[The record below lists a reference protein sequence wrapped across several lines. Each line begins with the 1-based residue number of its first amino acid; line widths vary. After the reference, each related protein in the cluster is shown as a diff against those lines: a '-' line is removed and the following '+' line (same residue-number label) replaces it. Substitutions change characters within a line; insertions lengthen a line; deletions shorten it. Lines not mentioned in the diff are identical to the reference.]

1 LIDVAQSVEAYKE
14 FFESDIIPPS
24 WKDRVWSKE
33 DFKKFHESIVASKE
47 AIEQWWEK
55 WANEIF
61 WFKKWSKVLDDSKP
75 PFYRW
80 FVGGETNL
88 AYLATDW
95 QIQKGRK
102 NKLAIIWEGEP
113 WDDELQQPKEV
124 KKFTFYDLFKAS
136 NIISYAL
143 KEKLGVKKGEIVTF
157 YLPMIP
163 ELPFY
168 MLAVQRLGAEHSVVF
183 SGFSAEAL
191 ASRIVDSGS
200 RIIVTADGFYRR
212 GKIINLKSMVDEAV
226 KICEK
231 EGLKIEKVIVV
242 KRAGN
247 EIPFNPARDM
257 WHHELIADVPQNVYV
272 PVERQNESDSAFILY
287 TSGTTGTPK
296 AVQHSVGGYAVG
308 LYATMKMLFDVR
320 EDDIYWCTA
329 DVGWITGHSY
339 VVYGPLISG
348 LTTIIYEGSPD
359 YPEPDRWWSIIER
372 HGVTL
377 FYTAPTAIRMLM
389 RYPEDYVK
397 RHDLSTLRII
407 HTVGEPINP
416 EAFLW
421 YFKNLGR
428 GDVVASSSWWM
439 TETGHIITGHFPGL
453 GKIFPMKPGTNGYSI
468 PGVRVDVV
476 DDDGNPCPPGVRGYF
491 VITSPWPGMLETLYK
506 NPQRYIDAYWSRFK
520 DKLYFYTG
528 DFAVK
533 DQDGYIWV
541 LGRADDVIKVAGHR
555 IGTAEV
561 EATLARHPAVAEAAC
576 VGRSDPVKGQIPVIF
591 TVLKRGFTLSPE
603 LEKEL
608 KNYLRASIGPIV
620 ASDAV
625 IAFVEVLPKTRS
637 GKIMRRLLRAVVEG
651 ATLGDVTTLEDG
663 VAVEEAKRAYEIMKS
678 ALEK

>member
-1 LIDVAQSVEAYKE
+1 MAQSVEAYKE
-14 FFESDIIPPS
+14 FFEKDIIPPS

-33 DFKKFHESIVASKE
+33 DYRKFHESTVASKE
-47 AIEQWWEK
+47 AIEQWWER

-113 WDDELQQPKEV
+113 WDSELQQPKEI
-124 KKFTFYDLFKAS
+124 KKFTFYDLFRAS
-136 NIISYAL
+136 NVISYAL
-143 KEKLGVKKGEIVTF
+143 KEKLGVKRGEIITF

-191 ASRIVDSGS
+191 ASRVVDSGS

-212 GKIINLKSMVDEAV
+212 GKIINLKSIVDEAI

-247 EIPFNPARDM
+247 EIEFNRDRDL
-257 WHHELIADVPQNVYV
+257 WHHELIADVPRTVYV
-272 PVERQNESDSAFILY
+272 PVERQNESDSSFILY

-320 EDDIYWCTA
+320 EDDVYWCTA

-348 LTTIIYEGSPD
+348 LTTIMYEGSPD

-389 RYPEDYVK
+389 KYPEDYVK

-428 GDVVASSSWWM
+428 NDIVATSSWWM

-453 GKIFPMKPGTNGYSI
+453 GKIFPLKPGTNGYPI

-506 NPQRYIDAYWSRFK
+506 NPQRYIDAYWSRFRG
-520 DKLYFYTG
+520 KLYFYTG

-576 VGRSDPVKGQIPVIF
+576 VGKSDPVKGQVPVIF
-591 TVLKRGFTLSPE
+591 TVLKRGFSPSLE

-620 ASDAV
+620 ASDA
-625 IAFVEVLPKTRS
+625 IITFVEVLPKTRS
-637 GKIMRRLLRAVVEG
+637 GKIMRRLLRAVVEN
-651 ATLGDVTTLEDG
+651 ATLGDITTLEDG
-663 VAVEEAKRAYEIMKS
+663 VAVEEAKRAYEIIKS
-678 ALEK
+678 ALEYK

>member
-1 LIDVAQSVEAYKE
+1 MSQSAEAYKE
-14 FFESDIIPPS
+14 FFESNIVPPS
-24 WKDRVWSKE
+24 WKDKVWDKN
-33 DFKKFHESIVASKE
+33 DFKKFHADTTSSVE
-47 AIEQWWEK
+47 AMEKWWEK
-55 WANEIF
+55 WANELF
-61 WFKKWSKVLDDSKP
+61 WFKKWSKVLDNSNP
-75 PFYRW
+75 PFYKW

-102 NKLAIIWEGEP
+102 NKLALIWEGEL
-113 WDDELQQPKEV
+113 WDETLKKPKEV
-124 KKFTFYDLFKAS
+124 KKFTYYDLFRES
-136 NIISYAL
+136 NVISYAL
-143 KEKLGVKKGEIVTF
+143 KEKLKVKKGEILTF

-163 ELPFY
+163 ELPLY
-168 MLAVQRLGAEHSVVF
+168 MLAVQRLGAEHSIVF
-183 SGFSAEAL
+183 SGFSAESL
-191 ASRIVDSGS
+191 ASRVLDSGS
-200 RIIVTADGFYRR
+200 RIIVTADGLYRR
-212 GKIINLKSMVDEAV
+212 GKNVALKPIVDEAI

-242 KRAGN
+242 KRTGG
-247 EIPFNPARDM
+247 EIPWNQERDI
-257 WHHELIADVPQNVYV
+257 WHHELIADIPPNVYV
-272 PVERQNESDSAFILY
+272 PVEKQKEEDASFILY

-308 LYATMKMLFDVR
+308 LYATMKMVFDAR
-320 EDDIYWCTA
+320 EDDIFWCTA

-339 VVYGPLISG
+339 VVYGPLITG
-348 LTTIIYEGSPD
+348 LTTIMYEGSPD

-372 HGVTL
+372 YGVTL

-389 RYPEDYVK
+389 RFPEDYVK
-397 RHDLSTLRII
+397 KHDLSTLRIV

-428 GDVVASSSWWM
+428 ENIVATSAWWM

-453 GKIFPMKPGTNGYSI
+453 GKIFAIKPGTNGYSI
-468 PGVRVDVV
+468 PGVTVDVV
-476 DDDGNPCPPGVRGYF
+476 DDDGKSCPPGVRGYF

-506 NPQRYIDAYWSRFK
+506 NPQRYIDAYWSRFRGK
-520 DKLYFYTG
+520 MYFYTG

-561 EATLARHPAVAEAAC
+561 ESALARHPAVAEAAC
-576 VGRSDPVKGQIPVIF
+576 VGKSDPVKGQVPVIF
-591 TVLKRGFTLSPE
+591 TVLKKGFSPSQE
-603 LEKEL
+603 FENEL
-608 KNYLRASIGPIV
+608 KKYLRSTIGPVV
-620 ASDAV
+620 ASDA
-625 IAFVEVLPKTRS
+625 IITFVEAVPKTRS

-663 VAVEEAKRAYEIMKS
+663 VAVEEAKKAYES
-678 ALEK
+678 VREALERGKT

>member
-1 LIDVAQSVEAYKE
+1 MAQSVEAYKE

-33 DFKKFHESIVASKE
+33 DFKKFHESTVVSKE

-102 NKLAIIWEGEP
+102 NKLALIWEGEP
-113 WDDELQQPKEV
+113 WDDELKQPKEV

-191 ASRIVDSGS
+191 ASRVVDSGS

-212 GKIINLKSMVDEAV
+212 GKIINLKSIVDEAV

-247 EIPFNPARDM
+247 EISFNPARDM
-257 WHHELIADVPQNVYV
+257 WHHELIANVPQNAYV
-272 PVERQNESDSAFILY
+272 LVEKQNESDSAFILY

-389 RYPEDYVK
+389 KYPEDYVK
-397 RHDLSTLRII
+397 KHDLSTLRII

-520 DKLYFYTG
+520 GKLYFYTG

-576 VGRSDPVKGQIPVIF
+576 VGRSDPIKGQIPVIF
-591 TVLKRGFTLSPE
+591 TVLKKGFTPSLE
-603 LEKEL
+603 LEREL

-663 VAVEEAKRAYEIMKS
+663 VAVEEAKKAYEIMKS

>member
-1 LIDVAQSVEAYKE
+1 MAQSVEAYRE
-14 FFESDIIPPS
+14 FFEGDIIPPS
-24 WKDRVWSKE
+24 WKDKVWDKE
-33 DFKKFHESIVASKE
+33 EFKKFHTSTLVSKE
-47 AIEQWWEK
+47 AMEQWWAK
-55 WANEIF
+55 WANELF
-61 WFKKWSKVLDDSKP
+61 WLKKWSKVLDDSKP

-95 QIQKGRK
+95 QVEKGRK
-102 NKLAIIWEGEP
+102 NKLALIWEGEP
-113 WDDELQQPKEV
+113 WDETLQQPKEV
-124 KKFTFYDLFKAS
+124 RKFTYYDLFRAS

-143 KEKLGVKKGEIVTF
+143 KEKLGVRKGEILTF

-183 SGFSAEAL
+183 SGFSAESL
-191 ASRIVDSGS
+191 ASRVIDSGS

-212 GKIINLKSMVDEAV
+212 GKIVNLKSIVDEAV

-242 KRAGN
+242 RRAGN
-247 EIPFNPARDM
+247 EIAWNPDRDM
-257 WHHELIADVPQNVYV
+257 WHHELTANVSANAYI
-272 PVERQNESDSAFILY
+272 PVEKQNESDASFILY

-308 LYATMKMLFDVR
+308 LYATMKMLFDAK
-320 EDDIYWCTA
+320 EDDIFWCTA

-339 VVYGPLISG
+339 VVYGPLITG
-348 LTTIIYEGSPD
+348 LTTVIYEGSPD

-372 HGVTL
+372 YGVTV

-389 RYPEDYVK
+389 RFPEEYVK
-397 RHDLSTLRII
+397 KHDLSTLRIV

-428 GDVVASSSWWM
+428 EDIVASSAWWM

-453 GKIFPMKPGTNGYSI
+453 GKIFPLKPGTNGYSI

-520 DKLYFYTG
+520 GKMYFYTG

-561 EATLARHPAVAEAAC
+561 ESALARHPAVAEAAC
-576 VGRSDPVKGQIPVIF
+576 IGKADPVKGQVPVIF
-591 TVLKRGFTLSPE
+591 TVLKKGFSPSPE
-603 LEKEL
+603 FENEL
-608 KNYLRASIGPIV
+608 KKYLRATIGPIV
-620 ASDAV
+620 ASDAI
-625 IAFVEVLPKTRS
+625 IAFVEAVPKTRS

-651 ATLGDVTTLEDG
+651 ATMGDVTTLEDG
-663 VAVEEAKRAYEIMKS
+663 VAIEEAKKAYETIKS
-678 ALEK
+678 ALESK

>member
-1 LIDVAQSVEAYKE
+1 MAQSAEAYKE
-14 FFESDIIPPS
+14 FFENNIVPPS
-24 WKDRVWSKE
+24 WKDKVWDKSS
-33 DFKKFHESIVASKE
+33 FKKFHESTSSSKE
-47 AIEQWWEK
+47 AIEKWWEK
-55 WANEIF
+55 WANELF
-61 WFKKWSKVLDDSKP
+61 WFKKWSKVLDDSNP

-80 FVGGETNL
+80 FIGGETNL

-95 QIQKGRK
+95 QIEKGRK
-102 NKLAIIWEGEP
+102 NKLALIWEGEL
-113 WDDELQQPKEV
+113 WDETLKQPKEV
-124 KKFTFYDLFKAS
+124 KKFTYYDLFRES
-136 NIISYAL
+136 NVISYAL
-143 KEKLGVKKGEIVTF
+143 KEKLKVKKGEILTF

-168 MLAVQRLGAEHSVVF
+168 MLAVQRLGAEHSIVF

-191 ASRIVDSGS
+191 ASRVLDSGS
-200 RIIVTADGFYRR
+200 RIIVTADGLYRR
-212 GKIINLKSMVDEAV
+212 GKIVALKPIVDEAI

-231 EGLKIEKVIVV
+231 EGLKIEKVVVV
-242 KRAGN
+242 KRTGSD
-247 EIPFNPARDM
+247 IPWNTERDI
-257 WHHELIADVPQNVYV
+257 WHHELIANIPPNVSV
-272 PVERQNESDSAFILY
+272 PVEKRREEDAAFILY

-308 LYATMKMLFDVR
+308 LYATMKMLFDAR
-320 EDDIYWCTA
+320 EDDIFWCTA

-339 VVYGPLISG
+339 VVYGPLITG
-348 LTTIIYEGSPD
+348 LTTVMYEGSPD

-372 HGVTL
+372 YGVTL

-389 RYPEDYVK
+389 RFPEDYVK
-397 RHDLSTLRII
+397 KHDLSTLRVV

-428 GDVVASSSWWM
+428 ENIVASSAWWM

-453 GKIFPMKPGTNGYSI
+453 GKIFPLKPGTNGYSI
-468 PGVRVDVV
+468 PGVTVDVV

-520 DKLYFYTG
+520 GKRYFYTG

-533 DQDGYIWV
+533 DPDGYIWV

-561 EATLARHPAVAEAAC
+561 ESALARHPAVAEAAC
-576 VGRSDPVKGQIPVIF
+576 VGKSDPVKGQVPVIF
-591 TVLKRGFTLSPE
+591 TVLKKGFSPSQE
-603 LEKEL
+603 FENEL
-608 KNYLRASIGPIV
+608 KKYLRSTIGPVV
-620 ASDAV
+620 ASDA
-625 IAFVEVLPKTRS
+625 IITFVESVPKTRS

-663 VAVEEAKRAYEIMKS
+663 VAVEEAKRAYETVKS
-678 ALEK
+678 AISGQKT

>member
-1 LIDVAQSVEAYKE
+1 MAQSVEAYKE

-33 DFKKFHESIVASKE
+33 DFKKFHESTVVSKE

-102 NKLAIIWEGEP
+102 NKLALIWEGEP
-113 WDDELQQPKEV
+113 WDDELKQPKEV

-143 KEKLGVKKGEIVTF
+143 KEKLGVKKGEIITF

-191 ASRIVDSGS
+191 ASRVVDSGS

-212 GKIINLKSMVDEAV
+212 GKIINLKSIVDEAV

-247 EIPFNPARDM
+247 EISFNPARDM
-257 WHHELIADVPQNVYV
+257 WHHELIANVPQNAYV
-272 PVERQNESDSAFILY
+272 LVEKQNESDSAFILY

-389 RYPEDYVK
+389 KYPEDYVK
-397 RHDLSTLRII
+397 KHDLSTLRII

-520 DKLYFYTG
+520 GKLYFYTG

-576 VGRSDPVKGQIPVIF
+576 VGRSDPIKGQIPVIF
-591 TVLKRGFTLSPE
+591 TVLKKGFTPSLE
-603 LEKEL
+603 LEREL

-663 VAVEEAKRAYEIMKS
+663 VAVEEAKKAYEIMKS

>member
-1 LIDVAQSVEAYKE
+1 MAQSVEVYKE
-14 FFESDIIPPS
+14 FFEGDIIPPS
-24 WKDRVWSKE
+24 WKDRVWSKD
-33 DFKKFHESIVASKE
+33 DFKKFHESTTASNE
-47 AIEQWWEK
+47 AIERWWEK

-113 WDDELQQPKEV
+113 WDSELQQPKEV
-124 KKFTFYDLFKAS
+124 KKFTYYDLFRIS
-136 NIISYAL
+136 NVISYAL
-143 KEKLGVKKGEIVTF
+143 KEKLGVKKGEIITF

-191 ASRIVDSGS
+191 ASRVVDSGS

-212 GKIINLKSMVDEAV
+212 GKVINLKSIVDEAI

-247 EIPFNPARDM
+247 EITFNRERDV
-257 WHHELIADVPQNVYV
+257 WHHELIADVPKTAYV
-272 PVERQNESDSAFILY
+272 PVESQKESDSAFILY

-308 LYATMKMLFDVR
+308 LYATMKMLFDVK

-348 LTTIIYEGSPD
+348 LTTILYEGSPD

-372 HGVTL
+372 HGVTI

-389 RYPEDYVK
+389 KYPEDYVK
-397 RHDLSTLRII
+397 KHDLSTLRII

-428 GDVVASSSWWM
+428 SDVVATSSWWM

-453 GKIFPMKPGTNGYSI
+453 GKIFPMKPGTNGYPI
-468 PGVRVDVV
+468 PGVRVEVV

-491 VITSPWPGMLETLYK
+491 TIISPWPGMLETLYK

-520 DKLYFYTG
+520 GKLYFYTG

-533 DQDGYIWV
+533 DKDGYIWV

-576 VGRSDPVKGQIPVIF
+576 VGRSDPVKGQVPVIF
-591 TVLKRGFTLSPE
+591 TVLKKGFSPSPE

-608 KNYLRASIGPIV
+608 KNYLRVSIGPIV

-637 GKIMRRLLRAVVEG
+637 GKIMRRLLRAVVEN

-663 VAVEEAKRAYEIMKS
+663 VAVEEAKKAYEIIKS
-678 ALEK
+678 ALEPK

>member
-1 LIDVAQSVEAYKE
+1 MAQSVEAYRE
-14 FFESDIIPPS
+14 FFEGDIIPPS
-24 WKDRVWSKE
+24 WKDKVWDKE
-33 DFKKFHESIVASKE
+33 EFKKFHTSTLVSKE
-47 AIEQWWEK
+47 AMEQWWAK
-55 WANEIF
+55 WANELF
-61 WFKKWSKVLDDSKP
+61 WLKKWSKVLDDSKP

-95 QIQKGRK
+95 QVEKGRK
-102 NKLAIIWEGEP
+102 NKLALIWEGEP
-113 WDDELQQPKEV
+113 WDETLQQPKEV
-124 KKFTFYDLFKAS
+124 RKFTYYDLFRAS

-143 KEKLGVKKGEIVTF
+143 KEKLGVRKGEILTF

-183 SGFSAEAL
+183 SGFSAESL
-191 ASRIVDSGS
+191 ASRVIDSGS

-212 GKIINLKSMVDEAV
+212 GKIVNLKSIVDEAV

-242 KRAGN
+242 RRAGN
-247 EIPFNPARDM
+247 EIAWNPDRDM
-257 WHHELIADVPQNVYV
+257 WHHELTANVPANAYI
-272 PVERQNESDSAFILY
+272 PVEKQNESDASFILY

-308 LYATMKMLFDVR
+308 LYATMKMLFDAK
-320 EDDIYWCTA
+320 EDDIFWCTA

-339 VVYGPLISG
+339 VVYGPLITG
-348 LTTIIYEGSPD
+348 LTTVIYEGSPD

-372 HGVTL
+372 YGVTV

-389 RYPEDYVK
+389 RFPEEYVK
-397 RHDLSTLRII
+397 KHDLSTLRIV

-428 GDVVASSSWWM
+428 EDIVASSAWWM

-453 GKIFPMKPGTNGYSI
+453 GKIFPLKPGTNGYSI

-520 DKLYFYTG
+520 GKMYFYTG

-561 EATLARHPAVAEAAC
+561 ESALARHPAVAEAAC
-576 VGRSDPVKGQIPVIF
+576 IGKADPVKGQVPVIF
-591 TVLKRGFTLSPE
+591 TVLKKSFSPSPE
-603 LEKEL
+603 FENEL
-608 KNYLRASIGPIV
+608 KKYLRATIGPIV
-620 ASDAV
+620 ASDAI
-625 IAFVEVLPKTRS
+625 IAFVEAVPKTRS

-651 ATLGDVTTLEDG
+651 ATMGDVTTLEDG
-663 VAVEEAKRAYEIMKS
+663 VAIEEAKKAYETIKS
-678 ALEK
+678 ALESK

>member
-1 LIDVAQSVEAYKE
+1 MAQSVEAYKE

-33 DFKKFHESIVASKE
+33 DFKKFHESTVVSKE

-102 NKLAIIWEGEP
+102 NKLALIWEGEP
-113 WDDELQQPKEV
+113 WDDELKQPKEV

-191 ASRIVDSGS
+191 ASRVVDSGS

-212 GKIINLKSMVDEAV
+212 GKIINLKSIVDEAV

-247 EIPFNPARDM
+247 EISFNPARDM
-257 WHHELIADVPQNVYV
+257 WHHELIADVPQNAYV
-272 PVERQNESDSAFILY
+272 PVEKQNESDSAFILY

-389 RYPEDYVK
+389 KYPEDYVK
-397 RHDLSTLRII
+397 KHDLSTLRII

-453 GKIFPMKPGTNGYSI
+453 GKIFPMKTGTNGYSI

-520 DKLYFYTG
+520 GKLYFYTG

-576 VGRSDPVKGQIPVIF
+576 VGRSDPIKGQIPVIF
-591 TVLKRGFTLSPE
+591 TVLKKGFTPSLE
-603 LEKEL
+603 LEREL

-663 VAVEEAKRAYEIMKS
+663 VAVEEAKKAYEIMKS

>member
-1 LIDVAQSVEAYKE
+1 MAQSVEVYKE
-14 FFESDIIPPS
+14 FFEGDIIPPS
-24 WKDRVWSKE
+24 WKDRVWSKD
-33 DFKKFHESIVASKE
+33 DFKKFHESTTASKE
-47 AIEQWWEK
+47 AIERWWEK

-113 WDDELQQPKEV
+113 WDSELQQPKEV
-124 KKFTFYDLFKAS
+124 KKFTYYDLFRIS
-136 NIISYAL
+136 NVISYAL
-143 KEKLGVKKGEIVTF
+143 KEKLGVKKGEIITF

-191 ASRIVDSGS
+191 ASRVVDSGS

-212 GKIINLKSMVDEAV
+212 GKVINLKSIVDEAI

-247 EIPFNPARDM
+247 EITFNRERDV
-257 WHHELIADVPQNVYV
+257 WHHELIADVPKTAYV
-272 PVERQNESDSAFILY
+272 PVESQKESDSAFILY

-308 LYATMKMLFDVR
+308 LYATMKMLFDVK

-348 LTTIIYEGSPD
+348 LTTILYEGSPD

-372 HGVTL
+372 HGVTI

-389 RYPEDYVK
+389 KYPEDYVK
-397 RHDLSTLRII
+397 KHDLSTLRII

-428 GDVVASSSWWM
+428 SDVVATSSWWM

-453 GKIFPMKPGTNGYSI
+453 GKIFPMKPGTNGYPI
-468 PGVRVDVV
+468 PGVRVEVV

-491 VITSPWPGMLETLYK
+491 TIISPWPGMLETLYK

-520 DKLYFYTG
+520 GKLYFYTG

-533 DQDGYIWV
+533 DKDGYIWV

-576 VGRSDPVKGQIPVIF
+576 VGRSDPVKGQVPVIF
-591 TVLKRGFTLSPE
+591 TVLKKGFSPSPE

-608 KNYLRASIGPIV
+608 KNYLRVSIGPIV

-637 GKIMRRLLRAVVEG
+637 GKIMRRLLRAVVEN

-663 VAVEEAKRAYEIMKS
+663 VAVEEAKKAYEIIKS
-678 ALEK
+678 ALEPK